1 MERISGMSFDFYMM
15 GFPIHV
21 ESVNLSISDNSAV
34 ALTRGIPDGW
44 VSGDVAAEGEIELD
58 SKNFQKQKKP
68 SQTLL
73 ERLHIK
79 LLLMNLKGRHRLT
92 VVLLQPNQDA
102 FFHKSGLIQF
112 LHRAKR
118 VSLLLQHASLLRHH
132 YHNKDKYLI

>member
-58 SKNFQKQKKP
+58 
-68 SQTLL
+68 
-73 ERLHIK
+73 
-79 LLLMNLKGRHRLT
+79 
-92 VVLLQPNQDA
+92 
-102 FFHKSGLIQF
+102 
-112 LHRAKR
+112 
-118 VSLLLQHASLLRHH
+118 
-132 YHNKDKYLI
+132 